1 MKARKKLAIT
11 VSMATAA
18 LVLGKNITNEAAMA
32 ALSDMAGDYTD
43 KQGRTHIVPMTDP
56 LDLVCVFDD
65 SSDGDSY
72 A

>member
-1 MKARKKLAIT
+1 MKAKKKLAIT

-18 LVLGKNITNEAAMA
+18 LVLGKSVNNEAAMA
-32 ALSDMAGDYTD
+32 ALSDMASDYTD
-43 KQGRTHIVPMTDP
+43 KQGHTHLVPMTDP

-65 SSDGDSY
+65 SSDGDIY